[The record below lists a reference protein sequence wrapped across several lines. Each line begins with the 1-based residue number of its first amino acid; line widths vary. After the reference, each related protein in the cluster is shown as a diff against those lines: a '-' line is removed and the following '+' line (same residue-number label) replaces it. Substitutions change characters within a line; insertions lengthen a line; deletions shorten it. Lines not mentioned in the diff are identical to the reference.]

1 MTDLGS
7 FSLNGTVPA
16 TGQVGYFGN
25 AVAFVP
31 AGADSINQ
39 DTLVITWAQTDPM
52 NPSRRLHLFHRITIV
67 PNNGTPAIL
76 ATATIPSD
84 LSVAG
89 GTFGINSLVKDL
101 VYDAASRKLVG
112 VMSVNGQRVFAF
124 DLFSTN
130 VTVSSL
136 IYSAITGDAQVP
148 NELLFQ
154 GASGDYTSCYTTSG
168 TNWRKISIGRTQLN
182 GTTAFSKVDVAK
194 TSFTGW
200 YPDPAPYP
208 VRRRRL
214 LRTGGASFYGS
225 TVLLMRCL
233 QELPERQC
241 PGVPP
246 LPGGQHVWTRRRSM
260 PCTDLGAVPTLT
272 GSYIGYGMTFDK
284 IGGMAYVRSGY
295 TNDSGSGTYNKIF
308 MARLAVEASPI
319 APDAVSRPGGRQ
331 VPSSGP

>member
-1 MTDLGS
+1 MLSHPYMPSPPGRVSSRPGGMARYHEGKQIVRTMAAVRTLAVVACLASTAGAGVTMTDLGS

-67 PNNGTPAIL
+67 PNNGTPTIL

-84 LSVAG
+84 LAVAG

-136 IYSAITGDAQVP
+136 IYSAITGDGQVP

-154 GASGDYTSCYTTSG
+154 GANGDYTSCYKTSC

-182 GTTAFSKVDVAK
+182 GTTAFSEAGCRHDEFHGLVPGPGPLA
-194 TSFTGW
+194 
-200 YPDPAPYP
+200 

-214 LRTGGASFYGS
+214 LRDRRGQ
-225 TVLLMRCL
+225 LLRQHGPADAFL
-233 QELPERQC
+233 QELPERQRA
-241 PGVPP
+241 GMPP
-246 LPGGQHVWTRRRSM
+246 LPGRTTRWTLPPSTPTRTWAPYRR
-260 PCTDLGAVPTLT
+260 
-272 GSYIGYGMTFDK
+272 
-284 IGGMAYVRSGY
+284 
-295 TNDSGSGTYNKIF
+295 
-308 MARLAVEASPI
+308 
-319 APDAVSRPGGRQ
+319 
-331 VPSSGP
+331 